1 MKTTGW
7 LIYRKDDAVKN
18 ESFIRWFMEEA
29 NNQNITLLLILRE
42 NLEVGIHHNRFTASY
57 QQKTIQIP
65 TLAIVRT
72 IEPQLNFILE
82 QMGIQVYNSSEISR
96 ICNHKGL
103 THLYVQMLGIPMVD
117 TIFTKTD
124 CLTET
129 PPIPFPLVVKEV
141 AGRGGKQVH
150 FLPDQQ
156 TWQHVTIQLPQGD
169 VIIQSSAD
177 VQPGRDIRVFVVG
190 KKIIGA
196 VLRKSDNDFRANFT
210 LGGTAEWYELSQS
223 EKETIQ
229 TIINHFDFGMVGI
242 DFLIDHTGR
251 LLFNEMED
259 VVGSRT
265 LSEVSEVNILKE
277 YIKLI
282 KHSLKIDK

>member
-1 MKTTGW
+1 M
-7 LIYRKDDAVKN
+7 
-18 ESFIRWFMEEA
+18 
-29 NNQNITLLLILRE
+29 
-42 NLEVGIHHNRFTASY
+42 
-57 QQKTIQIP
+57 
-65 TLAIVRT
+65 
-72 IEPQLNFILE
+72 
-82 QMGIQVYNSSEISR
+82 
-96 ICNHKGL
+96 
-103 THLYVQMLGIPMVD
+103 
-117 TIFTKTD
+117 
-124 CLTET
+124 
-129 PPIPFPLVVKEV
+129 
-141 AGRGGKQVH
+141 
-150 FLPDQQ
+150 
-156 TWQHVTIQLPQGD
+156 
-169 VIIQSSAD
+169 IIQSSAD

>member
-129 PPIPFPLVVKEV
+129 PPHSFSFSCQRSCWQRGQAGTFP
-141 AGRGGKQVH
+141 
-150 FLPDQQ
+150 P
-156 TWQHVTIQLPQGD
+156 
-169 VIIQSSAD
+169 
-177 VQPGRDIRVFVVG
+177 
-190 KKIIGA
+190 
-196 VLRKSDNDFRANFT
+196 
-210 LGGTAEWYELSQS
+210 
-223 EKETIQ
+223 
-229 TIINHFDFGMVGI
+229 
-242 DFLIDHTGR
+242 
-251 LLFNEMED
+251 
-259 VVGSRT
+259 
-265 LSEVSEVNILKE
+265 
-277 YIKLI
+277 
-282 KHSLKIDK
+282 